1 MCIARLVVIQNFCVL
16 TAPPV
21 SLPHPRILTCVN
33 MCKDTPARARDM
45 RKDTPARARDMRKD
59 TPARARDMRK
69 DTLARK
75 EHWLL
80 LVNN

>member
-59 TPARARDMRK
+59 T
-69 DTLARK
+69 LARK

>member
-1 MCIARLVVIQNFCVL
+1 MCIARLVVIQNLCVL

-21 SLPHPRILTCVN
+21 SLPHPRILTCVD
-33 MCKDTPARARDM
+33 MC
-45 RKDTPARARDMRKD
+45 KD